1 MEEINNSIGK
11 IYKNFNHSNHSNNFI
26 ENKKTSFKDL
36 INGINSIEEI
46 QKQLE
51 MLEKNFNFSFWF

>member
-11 IYKNFNHSNHSNNFI
+11 IYKNFNHSNSFI
-26 ENKKTSFKDL
+26 ENKKTSFEDL

-51 MLEKNFNFSFWF
+51 MLEKNF